1 MELFELM
8 NYEYKDFRNKEPYEP
23 PKWLDWQ
30 PQNPMKYLLV
40 IVFFI
45 LGIPYFFGYL
55 PTPTGTLTQLLIVDY
70 WMYIREQ
77 ARNIDIDRFK

>member
-1 MELFELM
+1 MHYDFED
-8 NYEYKDFRNKEPYEP
+8 YRNKKPYNP
-23 PKWLDWQ
+23 PTWLEWQ

-45 LGIPYFFGYL
+45 LGIPYLFGYI
-55 PTPTGTLTQLLIVDY
+55 PTPFGTFTQMIIVDY

>member
-1 MELFELM
+1 
-8 NYEYKDFRNKEPYEP
+8 
-23 PKWLDWQ
+23 
-30 PQNPMKYLLV
+30 MKYLLV